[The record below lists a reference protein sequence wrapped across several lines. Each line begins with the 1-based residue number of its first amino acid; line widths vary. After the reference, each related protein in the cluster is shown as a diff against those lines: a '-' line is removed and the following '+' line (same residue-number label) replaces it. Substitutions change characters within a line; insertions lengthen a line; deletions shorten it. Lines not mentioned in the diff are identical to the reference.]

1 VNGLTR
7 GERRKDK
14 KGPKGNIAVKERVR
28 ERERD
33 LLLHS
38 SFPPN
43 DVAAASH
50 AAPKKK

>member
-14 KGPKGNIAVKERVR
+14 KSPKGNIAVKERV
-28 ERERD
+28 RERD

-50 AAPKKK
+50 SAPKKKVK